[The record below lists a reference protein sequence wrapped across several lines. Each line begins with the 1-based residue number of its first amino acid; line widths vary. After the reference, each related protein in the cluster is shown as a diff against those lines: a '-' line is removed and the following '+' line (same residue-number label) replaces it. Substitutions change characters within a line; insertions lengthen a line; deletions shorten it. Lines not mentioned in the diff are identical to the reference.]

1 MAKEMNNKVKKLPIE
16 WKKCN
21 RQGLIYKELQKQQQ
35 ENEQPSEEM
44 GKRKE
49 ETIFKELIQ
58 MSNRPMKKCS
68 GSLAVRELQIKNCT
82 EVPSNSSDMDQYQEI
97 Y

>member
-1 MAKEMNNKVKKLPIE
+1 MNNRK
-16 WKKCN
+16 
-21 RQGLIYKELQKQQQ
+21 
-35 ENEQPSEEM
+35 EM

-82 EVPSNSSDMDQYQEI
+82 EVPSNSSDMDQY
-97 Y
+97 